1 MGGWVGRCE
10 DQHCPINV
18 ILCLGL
24 QAKLLTT
31 RLGRW
36 RGNSLLS
43 SPSHQEFPSLLVAA
57 RGSFL
62 VFLADEFSL
71 GGFLHRDY
79 ANACEVS
86 RLPAKG
92 SAEITGTGV

>member
-1 MGGWVGRCE
+1 ME
-10 DQHCPINV
+10 
-18 ILCLGL
+18 
-24 QAKLLTT
+24 
-31 RLGRW
+31 
-36 RGNSLLS
+36 GNSLLS

-71 GGFLHRDY
+71 GGFLYRDY
-79 ANACEVS
+79 ANVCEVS
-86 RLPAKG
+86 RMPAKG